1 MSQAITDIH
10 LEDLP
15 GIRPLQISKL
25 NRIGINSVLELAV
38 AIPQEIAEESGGD
51 LESMVA
57 LVLEA
62 KRSLT
67 NIGLLSK
74 EFCSAADI
82 LNRRKEIIRCT
93 TGSKSLDL
101 LLGGGIETQ
110 SLTEFA
116 GEFGSGKSQ
125 LCHTLSFTGNMP
137 KEKGGLGGNVIF
149 IDTENTFRPERVH
162 QIAEAYGFMNPEK
175 ILSNIYVCKI
185 YNSSHLEFVIK
196 NLPKYIEELRASLVI
211 IDSVISL
218 HRAEYSGRE
227 TLWDRQQH
235 LNSMLHRLLR
245 LAEVYNLAIV
255 LTNQVQSNPDATF
268 GGDPTKVSGGNIIAH
283 ATTYRLFFRKAG
295 HNRIAVMQDSPY
307 HEYGSTKFT
316 ITEKGIQD
324 VEDSDKKKERNS
336 ESGW

>member
-38 AIPQEIAEESGGD
+38 AIPQEIAEESGSD

-62 KRSLT
+62 KRTLT

-82 LNRRKEIIRCT
+82 LNRRREILRCT
-93 TGSKSLDL
+93 TGSKSLDQ

-110 SLTEFA
+110 ALTEIA

-125 LCHTLSFTGNMP
+125 LCHTISFTANMP

-162 QIAEAYGFMNPEK
+162 QIAEAYGFVNPEN

-268 GGDPTKVSGGNIIAH
+268 GGDPTKVSGGNIMAH

-336 ESGW
+336 ETGW